1 MKKLLR
7 FIPELFF
14 IISGLSMIIGDYL
27 VSETINKVI
36 IVIVFL
42 FLLQLVFQKRVVGLV
57 LGAVFGLIAL
67 YMMFAVLS
75 EFHEFETFSTEAFQL
90 LAIGLGIFGIGLLM
104 AFAMIYKFSVTKVN
118 FDQNKLAV

>member
-14 IISGLSMIIGDYL
+14 IISGLSTIIGDYL

-36 IVIVFL
+36 IVVVFL

-90 LAIGLGIFGIGLLM
+90 LAIGLGIFGIGFLM

>member
-75 EFHEFETFSTEAFQL
+75 EFHEFEKFSTEAFQL
-90 LAIGLGIFGIGLLM
+90 LAIGLGIFGIGFLM

>member
-7 FIPELFF
+7 FIPEFFF
-14 IISGLSMIIGDYL
+14 IISGLSMIIGEYL

-42 FLLQLVFQKRVVGLV
+42 LLLQLVFQKRVVGLV

-75 EFHEFETFSTEAFQL
+75 EFHEFEIFSTEAFQL
-90 LAIGLGIFGIGLLM
+90 LAIGLGIFGIGFLM

-118 FDQNKLAV
+118 FDQNKLAL

>member
-1 MKKLLR
+1 
-7 FIPELFF
+7 
-14 IISGLSMIIGDYL
+14 MIIGDYL

-42 FLLQLVFQKRVVGLV
+42 FLLQLVFQKRVIGLA
-57 LGAVFGLIAL
+57 LGAIFGLIAL

>member
-36 IVIVFL
+36 IVVVFL

-57 LGAVFGLIAL
+57 LGAVFGFIAL

>member
-1 MKKLLR
+1 MKKFLR

-90 LAIGLGIFGIGLLM
+90 LAIGLGIFGIGFLM